1 MKKIG
6 ALLCSAMLVA
16 ALPNLAFAANGA
28 SPENHSIARDGEITA
43 TVDGGNNVTVEVTN
57 SVASNF
63 NANENY
69 ALVESFEINGDAADG
84 VSVTIFVGQQY
95 AGHYADVY
103 IQHNDGT
110 FEQFTT
116 SVDSDGTVAFDMNKF
131 SIVTVAVSDQMVEGY
146 TDKPVAN
153 TTGKTGT
160 TGTNSTNK
168 TTASTDKSA
177 ASPKTGDAT
186 AGVAGVTAILAV
198 SACGVAVAYRKKAN
212 E

>member
-43 TVDGGNNVTVEVTN
+43 TVDGGNNVTVEVTD

-84 VSVTIFVGQQY
+84 VSVTIFVGTQY
-95 AGHYADVY
+95 AGHSADVY

-110 FEQFTT
+110 FEQFAST
-116 SVDSDGTVAFDMNKF
+116 VASDGTVSFDMTKF
-131 SIVTVAVSDQMVEGY
+131 STVTVAVSDQVAAT
-146 TDKPVAN
+146 TDTPAGN
-153 TTGKTGT
+153 TSTTGS
-160 TGTNSTNK
+160 TGTNGTNK